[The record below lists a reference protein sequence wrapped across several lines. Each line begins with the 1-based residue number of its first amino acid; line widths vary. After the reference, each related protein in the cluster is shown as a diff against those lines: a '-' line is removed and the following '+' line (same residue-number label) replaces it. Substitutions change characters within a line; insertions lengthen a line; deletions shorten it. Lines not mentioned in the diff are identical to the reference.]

1 MAIPCPAP
9 LAPLIVT
16 SPVTVSHPLTYCNG
30 LVLSIILNPSPLSP
44 PFLEKVEYH
53 IAIPGCG

>member
-1 MAIPCPAP
+1 MAIPCLAP

-16 SPVTVSHPLTYCNG
+16 SPVTVSHPLTYCNS
-30 LVLSIILNPSPLSP
+30 LVLSTSLNPSPPSP
-44 PFLEKVEYH
+44 LFLEKVEYH